1 VRVAVKRL
9 FRQRMELGMWDP
21 FSTQPYRHIP
31 PSVVDSR
38 EHSDL
43 ALQVSPIHLNLALTR
58 D

>member
-1 VRVAVKRL
+1 LVVAEDEVRLAVKRL

-21 FSTQPYRHIP
+21 PALQPYKQYP

-43 ALQVSPIHLNLALTR
+43 ALQVRT
-58 D
+58 